1 MSSINKQAGG
11 FTLIELMLGIAIIG
25 ILAAVAVNSYLDYIE
40 RAEIDIAI
48 KDLTAIQL
56 NIDGYAFNNN
66 GVYPS
71 SLSEVGLA
79 GYEDPWGNAYQY
91 LNIAETRGD
100 GPKRKDRNL
109 VPVNSDYDLYS
120 MGPDGRTAPAF
131 TSELSYDDIVRA
143 NNGGFLGLAED
154 Y

>member
-1 MSSINKQAGG
+1 
-11 FTLIELMLGIAIIG
+11 MLGISIIG
-25 ILAAVAVNSYLDYIE
+25 ILAAVAINSYRDYIE
-40 RAEIDIAI
+40 RAEIDVAI

-120 MGPDGRTAPAF
+120 MGPDGLTAPAF
-131 TSELSYDDIVRA
+131 TSALSHDDIVRA
-143 NNGGFLGLAED
+143 NNGGFLGVAED